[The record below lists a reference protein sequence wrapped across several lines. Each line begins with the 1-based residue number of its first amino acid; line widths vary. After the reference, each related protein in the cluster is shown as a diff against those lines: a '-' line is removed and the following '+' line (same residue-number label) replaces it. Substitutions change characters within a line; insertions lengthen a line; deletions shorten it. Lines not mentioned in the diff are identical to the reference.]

1 MQLFA
6 AVGSQDK
13 VRWHIGL
20 TLQMYSITK
29 NQWKVCHQGD
39 GCRKNGLDEE
49 KRTLHMR
56 RYGSDKLDVAVSVQL
71 QRHST
76 KEGRKKRGREGL

>member
-1 MQLFA
+1 MTHRADA
-6 AVGSQDK
+6 ANVQ
-13 VRWHIGL
+13 
-20 TLQMYSITK
+20 YSKSETCVATS
-29 NQWKVCHQGD
+29 QWKVCHQGD
-39 GCRKNGLDEE
+39 GCRKKGLDEG
-49 KRTLHMR
+49 KRILHMR